1 VTGRASRGRRLGTT
15 LRGAAAMVTLAAL
28 VVGLP
33 LVLYRLGGDPIPGHV
48 PAWRHVGTLLLHRD
62 NGTVFLGAVRDISWI
77 AWALFTV
84 AVAAEV
90 QAALRGRSAPRLR
103 LGGLQNGA
111 SWLVALT
118 TLAFSSQPAAVLAS
132 APAAV
137 SVVSAVRSGP
147 PPARPAV
154 RPAERPVPAHAA
166 DPRAARVIAD
176 PPAARVTAAGPQAPQ
191 VMSMGFYQMVTVRDG
206 DCLWTIAQRYL
217 GAGDRYTEIVKLNL
231 GHEMGD
237 GHVFTD
243 PSVIW
248 PGWVLQVPAGSGT
261 ASVSPTSPTPPA
273 SPAPAGHGASLHAG
287 HDSADPRF
295 RHPHPAASASQPT
308 TATDPAGAGAPAAG
322 ARPPAPA
329 QPTARA
335 TVSAQPVAAQ
345 LNQVPPFAVFGAG
358 VLVGGA
364 TVALARM
371 RRRQRQARR
380 FGRRIPLPASAPVIA
395 AEQRLRAA
403 AQMHAGE
410 PEPGPARHDRPR
422 SVPYEGRTALYDG
435 ESALYDEA
443 GLALYDVEDP
453 GLALYPDAEPLV
465 FPDLAP
471 EPGPLLAPA
480 TALRAALSELGA
492 GLMAT
497 GQPIPDITGIRV
509 HRSRLEVLL
518 GSPASEPPPTPFAVP
533 GGRRG
538 TAWQLDLPRHAPA
551 EPFPPGPAGDL
562 LPGLLTAGVAS
573 DGGYVLVDLEYL
585 RVTTVDGPAD
595 LADLVLAT
603 AAAELTTSQLAG
615 WYDLIL
621 AGFDELDPVDGRA
634 TCCASLAE
642 ALDLLATKA
651 VALRRRLGNADRAD
665 VRRRR
670 LADPGDE
677 DWALTL
683 LVSRVAPTMDE
694 MAMLLDLASD
704 PGGIA
709 ALVVGGTG
717 IPEGHPAP
725 ASFRLSDDPARPGGI
740 VGHLSPLHL
749 DVWPQP
755 LARDDYQALAS
766 LFATAADLQDVPAD
780 QPPYDGSSWPPAPG
794 LIGLAEPPHPDP
806 DPAPVTLDDPGLAP
820 PAPLRVPGE
829 DPPGAPSEPAGPPGL
844 AGPAGD
850 ADQETGLRIGV
861 LGAFTVNG
869 APAALQPAQSQ
880 LILALALNGRDGLS
894 NAQLCYL
901 LGADPDHP
909 KPSDSLR
916 QLIVRTRRQLGR
928 AADGREWIEHL
939 GAGQYALHPDANFDW
954 ADFEDL
960 SERGIGD
967 RDLGCLRQALT
978 LIRGKP
984 FTGCY
989 HWWLDL
995 AFTETVRAQIV
1006 DAAELL
1012 AELELAAGD
1021 PSASA
1026 RAARTGLAGDVS
1038 AEQLWRALMRAEH
1051 AAGNLAGVREA
1062 WSRCL
1067 DAMTDIAADGEPHPD
1082 TAALYQQLI
1091 AGGRA
1096 PAAAQPGSPSTWVRS
1111 YR

>member
-1 VTGRASRGRRLGTT
+1 MTRRTSRGRRPGTV
-15 LRGAAAMVTLAAL
+15 LRGAAALVTLAVL
-28 VVGLP
+28 VLGLP
-33 LVLYRLGGDPIPGHV
+33 LILYRLGGDPIPGHV
-48 PAWRHVGTLLLHRD
+48 PPWRHVGALLLHRD

-77 AWALFTV
+77 AWALFTF
-84 AVAAEV
+84 AVAAEA

-111 SWLVALT
+111 GWLVALA
-118 TLAFSSQPAAVLAS
+118 TLAFSSQPATVLAS
-132 APAAV
+132 APAQV
-137 SVVSAVRSGP
+137 MVVSAVRSGP
-147 PPARPAV
+147 PPASPVVQPPGRPAG
-154 RPAERPVPAHAA
+154 AKAA
-166 DPRAARVIAD
+166 D
-176 PPAARVTAAGPQAPQ
+176 PQAPQ
-191 VMSMGFYQMVTVRDG
+191 VMNMGFYQMVTVRGG

-217 GAGDRYTEIVKLNL
+217 GDGDLYPEIVKLNL

-237 GHVFTD
+237 GQVFTD
-243 PSVIW
+243 PAVVW
-248 PGWVLQVPAGSGT
+248 PGWVLQVPASPGAAPSST
-261 ASVSPTSPTPPA
+261 APPA
-273 SPAPAGHGASLHAG
+273 PTGHGASLHAG
-287 HDSADPRF
+287 HDSSDPGF
-295 RHPHPAASASQPT
+295 RHPHRAAASASQP
-308 TATDPAGAGAPAAG
+308 ATDPAGVAAGAPAAG
-322 ARPPAPA
+322 ATPPAPA
-329 QPTARA
+329 QPAARA
-335 TVSAQPVAAQ
+335 AVSAQPVAAQ
-345 LNQVPPFAVFGAG
+345 LDQIPPFAIFGAG

-364 TVALARM
+364 SVALARM

-380 FGRRIPLPASAPVIA
+380 FGRRIPLPVSAPVIA

-403 AQMHAGE
+403 AQVQSEAAESGPPSYARAVPDHGPLRYDGAG
-410 PEPGPARHDRPR
+410 P
-422 SVPYEGRTALYDG
+422 ALYDG
-435 ESALYDEA
+435 AGPGLYDA
-443 GLALYDVEDP
+443 EDP
-453 GLALYPDAEPLV
+453 GLALYPEAELV
-465 FPDLAP
+465 FPGVAP
-471 EPGPLLAPA
+471 EPGPLPQPP
-480 TALRAALSELGA
+480 TALRAALSQLGA
-492 GLMAT
+492 GLMAA
-497 GQPIPDITGIRV
+497 GRPIPDITGIRV
-509 HRSRLEVLL
+509 HRSGLELL
-518 GSPASEPPPTPFAVP
+518 LDSPASEPPPGPFAVP
-533 GGRRG
+533 GGRQG
-538 TAWQLDLPRHAPA
+538 TAWRLELPRHAPSA
-551 EPFPPGPAGDL
+551 PFPPAETGDL
-562 LPGLLTAGVAS
+562 LPGLLTAGVAP
-573 DGGYVLVDLEYL
+573 DGGYVLIDLEYL

-621 AGFDELDPVDGRA
+621 AGFPELDPVDGRA
-634 TCCASLAE
+634 TSCASLAE
-642 ALDLLATKA
+642 ALDLLAAKA
-651 VALRRRLGNADRAD
+651 VALRRRLGDADRAG

-683 LVSRVAPTMDE
+683 LVSRAAPTTE
-694 MAMLLDLASD
+694 QLAMLLDLASY
-704 PGGIA
+704 PAGIA
-709 ALVVGGTG
+709 ALVVGGTDA
-717 IPEGHPAP
+717 PEGHPAP
-725 ASFRLSDDPARPGGI
+725 ASFRLSRDPARPGGI
-740 VGHLSPLHL
+740 FGHVSPLHL

-766 LFATAADLQDVPAD
+766 LFATAADLEDVAAD
-780 QPPYDGSSWPPAPG
+780 EPPYDGSSWPPAPG
-794 LIGLAEPPHPDP
+794 LVGLEAPPDP
-806 DPAPVTLDDPGLAP
+806 DPAPVGLDEPALPASAPFLA
-820 PAPLRVPGE
+820 PGE
-829 DPPGAPSEPAGPPGL
+829 DSPGAPPGQPD
-844 AGPAGD
+844 PAGD
-850 ADQETGLRIGV
+850 PGQATGLRIGV

-939 GAGQYALHPDANFDW
+939 GAGQYALHPDAHFDW
-954 ADFEDL
+954 ADFEEL

-967 RDLGCLRQALT
+967 RDLRCLREALT

-1091 AGGRA
+1091 GGGRPPSAA
-1096 PAAAQPGSPSTWVRS
+1096 PPGPPSAWVRS
-1111 YR
+1111 YQ

>member
-1 VTGRASRGRRLGTT
+1 MSRRARQGRLGTV
-15 LRGAAAMVTLAAL
+15 LRGVTAALTLAVL

-33 LVLYRLGGDPIPGHV
+33 LALYRLGGDPIPGHI
-48 PAWRHVGTLLLHRD
+48 PAWRQAGTLLLHRD

-84 AVAAEV
+84 AVATEIL
-90 QAALRGRSAPRLR
+90 AALRGRSAPSLR
-103 LGGLQNGA
+103 LGGLQHAA
-111 SWLVALT
+111 SWLVALV
-118 TLAFSSQPAAVLAS
+118 TLAVTSQPTAVLAS
-132 APAAV
+132 APAPV
-137 SVVSAVRSGP
+137 TVVSAVRSGP
-147 PPARPAV
+147 PPATPAV
-154 RPAERPVPAHAA
+154 QPPGPPAEANAV
-166 DPRAARVIAD
+166 D
-176 PPAARVTAAGPQAPQ
+176 PQAPQ
-191 VMSMGFYQMVTVRDG
+191 VMSMGFYQMVTVHGG
-206 DCLWTIAQRYL
+206 DCLWAIAQRYL
-217 GAGDRYTEIVKLNL
+217 GAGDRYPEIVKLNL
-231 GHEMGD
+231 GHHMGD
-237 GHVFTD
+237 GQVFTD
-243 PSVIW
+243 PAVIW
-248 PGWVLQVPAGSGT
+248 PGWVLQVPASAGPAPSAT
-261 ASVSPTSPTPPA
+261 APTS
-273 SPAPAGHGASLHAG
+273 AGHGSSLHPG
-287 HDSADPRF
+287 HDSADPHFQR
-295 RHPHPAASASQPT
+295 PHPAAGASQP
-308 TATDPAGAGAPAAG
+308 ATDAAGVPAGTPAAE
-322 ARPPAPA
+322 AEPPAPA
-329 QPTARA
+329 PPAATAHA
-335 TVSAQPVAAQ
+335 VVSAEPAATP
-345 LNQVPPFAVFGAG
+345 LNQIPPFAVFGAG

-364 TVALARM
+364 GVALARM

-380 FGRRIPLPASAPVIA
+380 PGRRIPLPASAPVIT

-403 AQMHAGE
+403 AQAY
-410 PEPGPARHDRPR
+410 PE
-422 SVPYEGRTALYDG
+422 
-435 ESALYDEA
+435 
-443 GLALYDVEDP
+443 
-453 GLALYPDAEPLV
+453 
-465 FPDLAP
+465 AP
-471 EPGPLLAPA
+471 EPGPMSYAAMVPDSVAALYDGDGAALYDGDGPVLYDGDGPVLYDGDGPVLYDEDGAALYPEAEPGYPRPAAPRPQLPLPPA
-480 TALRAALSELGA
+480 TALRSALGQLGA
-492 GLMAT
+492 GLMAA
-497 GQPIPDITGIRV
+497 GHPIPDITGVWVR
-509 HRSRLEVLL
+509 RSGLELL
-518 GSPASEPPPTPFAVP
+518 LDSPSSEPPPGPFAVP
-533 GGRRG
+533 GGRQG
-538 TAWQLDLPRHAPA
+538 TAWRLDLPRPAPA
-551 EPFPPGPAGDL
+551 APFPAGPTGDL
-562 LPGLLTAGVAS
+562 LPGLLTAGVAA
-573 DGGYVLVDLEYL
+573 DGGYVLIDLEYL

-595 LADLVLAT
+595 LADLVLST

-621 AGFDELDPVDGRA
+621 AGFPELDQVDGRA
-634 TCCASLAE
+634 TSCASLAE
-642 ALDLLATKA
+642 ALDLLAAKA
-651 VALRRRLGNADRAD
+651 VALRRRLGDADRAS

-683 LVSRVAPTMDE
+683 LVSRTAPTME
-694 MAMLLDLASD
+694 QLAMLLDLASD

-725 ASFRLSDDPARPGGI
+725 ASFRLAADPARPGGI
-740 VGHLSPLHL
+740 AGHVSPLHL

-755 LARDDYQALAS
+755 LTRDDYQALAS
-766 LFATAADLQDVPAD
+766 LFATAADTRDVPAD

-794 LIGLAEPPHPDP
+794 LVGLEEPPDP
-806 DPAPVTLDDPGLAP
+806 DPAPPGLDDQ
-820 PAPLRVPGE
+820 
-829 DPPGAPSEPAGPPGL
+829 
-844 AGPAGD
+844 
-850 ADQETGLRIGV
+850 ADSTDEEASLRIGV
-861 LGAFTVNG
+861 LGTFTVNG

-894 NAQLCYL
+894 NAQLCCL

-928 AADGREWIEHL
+928 APDGREWIEHL
-939 GAGQYALHPDANFDW
+939 GAGQYALYPDAKFDW
-954 ADFEDL
+954 ADFEEL

-967 RDLGCLRQALT
+967 RDPGCLRQAMT

-1026 RAARTGLAGDVS
+1026 RAARTGLAGDVA

-1067 DAMTDIAADGEPHPD
+1067 DTMTDIAADGEPHPD

-1091 AGGRA
+1091 GGRPA
-1096 PAAAQPGSPSTWVRS
+1096 PAAPSTAGSPWGTAGARS
-1111 YR
+1111 YQ